1 MDALVGLISG
11 GDDFKAQDDDDME
24 IDPVDP
30 TLAIEEVKASM
41 RGEMEEM
48 LRAAMEKLAS
58 STAEQLKARGK

>member
-30 TLAIEEVKASM
+30 ALAIEEVKASM

-58 STAEQLKARGK
+58 STTEQLKARGK